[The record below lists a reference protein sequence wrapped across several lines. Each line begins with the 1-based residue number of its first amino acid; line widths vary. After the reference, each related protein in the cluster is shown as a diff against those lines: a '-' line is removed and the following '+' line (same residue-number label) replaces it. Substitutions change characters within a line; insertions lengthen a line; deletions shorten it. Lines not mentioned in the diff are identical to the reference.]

1 MKAEAIKR
9 GVRYDS
15 DYSVDDAD
23 EHVEMTTI
31 AAETNDAAGTASR
44 AELDGDEPSIDR
56 RSGSGDEEEA
66 DN

>member
-31 AAETNDAAGTASR
+31 KTETNGAGTQSR
-44 AELDGDEPSIDR
+44 PDLDGDEPSIDR
-56 RSGSGDEEEA
+56 RSDDEQDL
-66 DN
+66 DNQ